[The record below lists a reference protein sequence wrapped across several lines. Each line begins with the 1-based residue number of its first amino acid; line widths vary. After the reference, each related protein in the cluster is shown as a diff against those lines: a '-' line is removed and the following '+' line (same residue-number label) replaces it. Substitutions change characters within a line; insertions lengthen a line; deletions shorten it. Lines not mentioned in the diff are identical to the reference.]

1 MTRRDDFWSE
11 ETLVVLLHRIAKA
24 RGALSNADREA
35 IRQAATRLNELRQA
49 SPSAPDASSPP
60 EPHRE
65 EPPDDH

>member
-1 MTRRDDFWSE
+1 VTPREDFWTD

-49 SPSAPDASSPP
+49 DPSAADASASP